1 MQKTFLKP
9 IVFISL
15 ILIASM
21 GSLLAENAK
30 SVKKAVLFSA
40 VLPGTGQLYAGN
52 QSKAGIFFATEAA
65 LWFGKT
71 RFDAEK
77 KWTENTYKKYA
88 VTVAGADPNTSSSKF
103 NVMQGY
109 ISSDAYNQEIILKA
123 RNYFLLVQ
131 NDPESYQQYLAEN
144 LYTGNETWDW
154 QTEENRLQFKDMRNR
169 RQKYIIYSNFAFS
182 SLLINRLISVI
193 DAAKTTKNYNRHHVY
208 AIPEPD
214 GKGITLNYEY
224 RF

>member
-15 ILIASM
+15 MLIVSM

-77 KWTENTYKKYA
+77 KWTME
-88 VTVAGADPNTSSSKF
+88 
-103 NVMQGY
+103 
-109 ISSDAYNQEIILKA
+109 L
-123 RNYFLLVQ
+123 
-131 NDPESYQQYLAEN
+131 
-144 LYTGNETWDW
+144 
-154 QTEENRLQFKDMRNR
+154 
-169 RQKYIIYSNFAFS
+169 
-182 SLLINRLISVI
+182 
-193 DAAKTTKNYNRHHVY
+193 
-208 AIPEPD
+208 
-214 GKGITLNYEY
+214 
-224 RF
+224 